1 LPSLAERHPS
11 FGHLVRSSRR
21 GWYLHPDRRVD
32 DSGTDR
38 LVWILSPAA
47 AHPSATAFANS
58 RAHPPWSITS
68 AKPLNLCAW
77 ERVRI
82 AVARKC
88 AVQQQLTNA
97 PRFAEQGADSASG
110 VALPARH
117 WSARKRN
124 NALRDCHVDLSGT
137 YPFRRRGTD
146 LGERDRGFESG
157 LLQRRVNNEP
167 RGCWKQ
173 RRARTVA
180 RTESGGF
187 LLMGPPAF
195 AERRGRPRQQK

>member
-1 LPSLAERHPS
+1 M
-11 FGHLVRSSRR
+11 
-21 GWYLHPDRRVD
+21 
-32 DSGTDR
+32 DR
-38 LVWILSPAA
+38 LIWILSPAA

-77 ERVRI
+77 ERGRI

-97 PRFAEQGADSASG
+97 RRFAEQGADSASG
-110 VALPARH
+110 VAFPARR
-117 WSARKRN
+117 WSARERN

-146 LGERDRGFESG
+146 LGERDRPWREGPRVRIRLTPAASQQRTARRLETAAG
-157 LLQRRVNNEP
+157 GDRRANRERRV
-167 RGCWKQ
+167 
-173 RRARTVA
+173 
-180 RTESGGF
+180 

-195 AERRGRPRQQK
+195 AERRGRPRQRK